1 MNKPKAPVG
10 TETKFQGSFL
20 MLHIY
25 AAALAAVALVMH
37 SAAAYYRAKRWRTA
51 VQETGGGVIVPF
63 RPRVPFRRKQSL
75 RQRIA

>member
-10 TETKFQGSFL
+10 TESKFQGSFL

-25 AAALAAVALVMH
+25 AAALAVVAVVMH
-37 SAAAYYRAKRWRTA
+37 LAAAYYHARRWRNA
-51 VQETGGGVIVPF
+51 VNETGVVVVPF
-63 RPRVPFRRKQSL
+63 RARKQSL